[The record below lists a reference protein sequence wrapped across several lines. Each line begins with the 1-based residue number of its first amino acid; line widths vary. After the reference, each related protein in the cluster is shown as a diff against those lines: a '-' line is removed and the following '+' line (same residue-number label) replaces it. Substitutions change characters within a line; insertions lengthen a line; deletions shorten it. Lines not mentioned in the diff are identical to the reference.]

1 MNSTRIIL
9 TTMSLIFSSLYG
21 YINAQAP
28 LKIGSGHENIAQS
41 MAFYDG
47 EYYIAGTIRKDSTS
61 AKDYYILILDSEG
74 GVKKEITHGFLRHDV
89 ASRIYVD
96 HQGIFVIG
104 SAYDFGFPNV
114 DMHLFHLNQE
124 GSIEWEQFYG
134 TQYQDMGFGLTRTS
148 DGGFALLGY
157 TNSQIDGGD
166 FYLVRTDASGNLLW
180 EKTFGPDYVDYGF
193 CIIENQAGELIMA
206 GTENG
211 FFNPTQTDFKTPH
224 SDILIIK
231 TDATG
236 KQIWY
241 KKIGGSDHEWA
252 RDIIE
257 APDGGYYICGSTQSY
272 GSGNFDIFLARIN
285 ENGDLIWLRTF
296 GGDHYDYG
304 EKLALTNDGHIYISG
319 TTASYTNDLNSDHML
334 IKTDMEGNLVWQK
347 VLGSENADYTG
358 GLVVTQDQGVVF
370 SGWTR
375 KSPKGDTDIILIR
388 LNKDGE
394 MDFISHLAPDNP
406 MEGNI
411 KLFPNPSSGKLK
423 IDLQECQHTTVHLEI
438 TDLQGSKILSVELAG
453 GKEYTIESGLAAGV
467 YLYTVSL
474 EGKRRYTGKLIIQN

>member
-375 KSPKGDTDIILIR
+375 KSHKGDTDIILIR

-474 EGKRRYTGKLIIQN
+474 EGKRRYIGKLIIQN

>member
-375 KSPKGDTDIILIR
+375 KSHKGDTDIILIR

>member
-375 KSPKGDTDIILIR
+375 KSHKGDTDIILIR

-438 TDLQGSKILSVELAG
+438 TDLQGSKILSVDLAG

>member
-124 GSIEWEQFYG
+124 GSIEREQFYG